1 MAMVTEVTMAM
12 VMESLSMAMVMESL
26 SMASLASAGSM
37 ADLESTRANSSRD
50 GSDFFQSN
58 HSVILHWLQLSGIT
72 DLAL

>member
-1 MAMVTEVTMAM
+1 
-12 VMESLSMAMVMESL
+12 MESL